1 MLKAIIVHP
10 KSLDISGPPLLSQK
24 PLFSNS
30 KADRLSSMEG
40 ELKSILVNT
49 NMDDDKKYALYNSL
63 LADTLQLY
71 NGDVRKTVAA
81 QPATST
87 RPALS
92 AVAPCVK
99 HRKKEKSCLPYCDR
113 QKN

>member
-1 MLKAIIVHP
+1 MLKAIIVPP

-49 NMDDDKKYALYNSL
+49 NMADDKKYALYNSL

-99 HRKKEKSCLPYCDR
+99 HKKKEKSCLPYCDR